1 MLGGIILP
9 RGKVMFGMMK
19 AELSKLAANNGVRW
33 SIQGGVMTLVPVTGY
48 LPGQAVQIN
57 SATGM
62 IGTPVLLGG
71 RRNRHPLLHQL
82 KHKNWPTGAD
92 QPGRDQSVGSDQPEP
107 ISHGGRR
114 TLLPGRYYAGWLL
127 SCPGHRLRGRY
138 PRERLVQRTH
148 LPSGRPLGS
157 GRPASSGSQLRQR
170 KSLPFSP
177 LTVSATCLDG
187 DVSSRFRLRSW
198 QTAERKQ
205 LRRRLFQL
213 AFRDQL
219 RERQCGLYL
228 RWRRVLARSNPRG
241 LPRCLHHEEIQQQ
254 PIELAQ
260 PAHRRGGSTVDPQ
273 PGPRGSPLSRVE
285 YVARQ
290 QPGPAPAAADCIPR
304 AAAGDEPAARIATE
318 SRPFADPGGRI
329 LRRALSRSVL
339 YYLLIH
345 P

>member
-1 MLGGIILP
+1 MAPHTLNTLLSKNSGSPSAPALPPGATLIQTPNAPPTPPTYVYNVVTLTAGYQNGNKGTIFSGAIYQFNEGRERNVDSYLEIFAADGDAIYNGAVVAQTVPAGTTPAQQLATLAQAGNIPLAANAEDQMLGGIVLP

-187 DVSSRFRLRSW
+187 DVSSRLSSS
-198 QTAERKQ
+198 
-205 LRRRLFQL
+205 
-213 AFRDQL
+213 
-219 RERQCGLYL
+219 
-228 RWRRVLARSNPRG
+228 VLANGRAETTPPASVSN
-241 LPRCLHHEEIQQQ
+241 
-254 PIELAQ
+254 
-260 PAHRRGGSTVDPQ
+260 
-273 PGPRGSPLSRVE
+273 
-285 YVARQ
+285 
-290 QPGPAPAAADCIPR
+290 
-304 AAAGDEPAARIATE
+304 
-318 SRPFADPGGRI
+318 
-329 LRRALSRSVL
+329 
-339 YYLLIH
+339 
-345 P
+345 